1 MRRREFITA
10 IGGAAVAWPLAARAQ
25 QTKRPRRISMV
36 NVIAATDPEASPR
49 TAAFEVALREFG
61 WSTERDVRIDYY
73 WDASDL
79 ARTRAVAKE
88 VIETRPD
95 LVVTVSTP
103 ATQTFRDEASGSFPI
118 VFVQVLDP
126 VGTGLVASLARP
138 GGNITGFSNF
148 EFSMG
153 GKWLELLKGIA
164 PHITRVALLFNPAT
178 APGAGTFY
186 LRSIE
191 AAAPFLRFRPGI
203 TGPSQV
209 AYIDEEELLVG
220 DPDAVYESELMHAK
234 LVVDLDYTRRFTLRR
249 DVAILWRT
257 LIGILSA
264 GERRTNRP
272 RRRYTLAERLRSAR
286 AGPILLDAFLAA
298 VAAVLAVGLRIDRNN
313 IFAAV
318 ATYWVFV
325 PLAAV
330 VRPAGFLIAGA
341 YLRVWRYPTVS
352 DAALVVSSLAAGS
365 LIMTI
370 LIFVVM
376 QPSAFPGT
384 IGFPRS
390 AIIIEFLISFIVLG
404 GIRFASRIR
413 QEGLEEGGAPSVAGP
428 PRPVLIYG
436 AGDAG
441 AVLVRE
447 MRRNRGLRLEPVAF
461 VDDDPAKRGQSIYGI
476 EVVGAAEDLPRIV
489 AEREV
494 VEVIVALPRIGGD
507 RLRQV
512 VALCEAAG
520 VAVRT
525 LPAVTEL
532 LDETVSVNRVRPV
545 RVEDLLRREP
555 IAIPEAP
562 MRSLVGGRTVLVTGA
577 GGSIGSELCR
587 QLASLGVGRLIL
599 VERAETPLFYVD
611 EELRRR
617 FPSIEVVAII
627 GDVTDEGSISR
638 LFERWQPTVV
648 FHAAAQKHVPLSE
661 ANVASAV
668 WTNVRGTRVMAEA
681 ARRANVD
688 AFIFVSTDKAVDP
701 SSVMGATKRLG
712 EAIVREL
719 GTSADGRFVIVR
731 FGNVM
736 GSQGSVLELFRQQIL
751 DGGPVTITHPDM
763 TRYFMTIP
771 EAVRLILHTGA
782 VGRAGDVNVLNMG
795 QPIRITDLARD
806 LIRLSSPVG
815 EKDIGIVFTGLR
827 PGEKLEEALF
837 GPDEEA
843 VETDSP
849 FLLVARPRSGLDS
862 APTLELIRHLESLAQ
877 KGEDGD
883 LREALQQLAVR
894 SATRG

>member
-1 MRRREFITA
+1 MLWWQ
-10 IGGAAVAWPLAARAQ
+10 AAL
-25 QTKRPRRISMV
+25 KRV
-36 NVIAATDPEASPR
+36 
-49 TAAFEVALREFG
+49 L
-61 WSTERDVRIDYY
+61 
-73 WDASDL
+73 
-79 ARTRAVAKE
+79 
-88 VIETRPD
+88 D
-95 LVVTVSTP
+95 LVLGV
-103 ATQTFRDEASGSFPI
+103 
-118 VFVQVLDP
+118 
-126 VGTGLVASLARP
+126 
-138 GGNITGFSNF
+138 
-148 EFSMG
+148 
-153 GKWLELLKGIA
+153 
-164 PHITRVALLFNPAT
+164 VALLVWLPVMALVAVAVAVDSAGPVIYGARRVGRHGREFTMWKFRSMARGADLVGPDVTGAYDFRVTRVGAFLRRTKLDELPQLVNVLAGQMSLVGPRPE
-178 APGAGTFY
+178 APGYVALWTEEE
-186 LRSIE
+186 RDI
-191 AAAPFLRFRPGI
+191 LRFRPGI
-203 TGPSQV
+203 TGPNQV
-209 AYIDEEELLVG
+209 SYIDEENLLVG

-234 LVVDLDYTRRFTLRR
+234 LVVDLEYARGFSLRH
-249 DVAILWRT
+249 DVTILWRT

-272 RRRYTLAERLRSAR
+272 RRRYTLSERLRSAR
-286 AGPILLDAFLAA
+286 LAPIVLDAFLAA
-298 VAAVLAVGLRIDRNN
+298 LAAALAVGLRIDRNN

-318 ATYWVFV
+318 ATYWIFV

-384 IGFPRS
+384 VGFPRS
-390 AIIIEFLISFIVLG
+390 AIVIEFLLSFMVLG

-413 QEGLEEGGAPSVAGP
+413 QEGLEDGGAPSVAGP

-436 AGDAG
+436 AGEAG
-441 AVLVRE
+441 AVLARE
-447 MRRNRGLRLEPVAF
+447 MRRNRALRLEPVAF
-461 VDDDPAKRGQSIYGI
+461 VDDDPAMRGQSIYGI

-562 MRSLVGGRTVLVTGA
+562 MRTLVGGRTVLVTGA

-587 QLASLGVGRLIL
+587 QLASLGAGRLVL
-599 VERAETPLFYVD
+599 FERAETPLFFVD

-617 FPSIEVVAII
+617 FPNVEVAAVI
-627 GDVTDEGSISR
+627 GDVTDEGSVAR
-638 LFERWQPTVV
+638 AFERERPEVV

-661 ANVASAV
+661 ANVASTV
-668 WTNVRGTRVMAEA
+668 WTNVRGTRLVAEA
-681 ARRANVD
+681 AARANVD
-688 AFIFVSTDKAVDP
+688 AFIFISTDKAVDP
-701 SSVMGATKRLG
+701 LSIMGATKRIG
-712 EAIVREL
+712 EEIVRAL
-719 GTSADGRFVIVR
+719 GTTAKGRFVVVR

-782 VGRAGDVNVLNMG
+782 VGRSGDVHVLNMG

-806 LIRLSSPVG
+806 LIRLSTPVG
-815 EKDIGIVFTGLR
+815 DKDIGIVFTGLR
-827 PGEKLEEALF
+827 PGEKLEETLF
-837 GPDEEA
+837 GADEEA

-849 FLLVARPRSGLDS
+849 FLLIARPAVERDRAGGSV
-862 APTLELIRHLESLAQ
+862 AELEETARGGNDDAVRHLLLAAESP
-877 KGEDGD
+877 
-883 LREALQQLAVR
+883 
-894 SATRG
+894 TRA